1 VAATLQN
8 FAGYRCAGG
17 DVFWL
22 KENIELLNISE
33 GSQVSC
39 SLDQL
44 QAHQSFYDTV
54 ERRLSFSPQYYGFLL
69 SITQDLDSIGVGRG
83 KLEVLASWIFD
94 QGFASAELSNL
105 QLAEA

>member
-1 VAATLQN
+1 MAATLQN

-44 QAHQSFYDTV
+44 QVHQSFYDTV

-94 QGFASAELSNL
+94 QGLASAELSNL